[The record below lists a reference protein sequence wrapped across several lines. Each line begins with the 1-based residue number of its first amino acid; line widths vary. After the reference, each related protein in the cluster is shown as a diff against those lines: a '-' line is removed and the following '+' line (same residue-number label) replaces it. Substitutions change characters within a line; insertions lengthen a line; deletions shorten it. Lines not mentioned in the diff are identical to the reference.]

1 MASGNSRTRSSISPI
16 RLDCS
21 IRVYLNFALRKQ
33 EKLNNLLPQFFC
45 VYTNRHLIDTYSS
58 FCVIAGGEIFF
69 RIVMFCQ
76 FLSFFFCS
84 TGYVYSITSLTLS
97 DSSTKFKGNQI
108 SRYESYPI
116 FLVCIKRCA
125 IASLNLL
132 SRYKPPPKL
141 VSKKSHPHLAARL
154 IENENNSKQI
164 FSQKLEIISSM
175 CHQHRCKNSVLL

>member
-1 MASGNSRTRSSISPI
+1 MASGNSRTRSSISSI

-69 RIVMFCQ
+69 AQSCSA
-76 FLSFFFCS
+76 SFFLFFLLNRLR
-84 TGYVYSITSLTLS
+84 VFNHITDAVRFIYQILGKS
-97 DSSTKFKGNQI
+97 I

-116 FLVCIKRCA
+116 FLVYIKRCA
-125 IASLNLL
+125 IT
-132 SRYKPPPKL
+132 
-141 VSKKSHPHLAARL
+141 SHNFLTLA
-154 IENENNSKQI
+154 
-164 FSQKLEIISSM
+164 
-175 CHQHRCKNSVLL
+175 